1 MAKKQILTSLGDTD
15 LLERLSDAKEEL
27 FNLRF
32 QLVTGQL
39 ENHTRVREVKKEVK
53 KEVKVERKKRK
64 SDILSDS
71 DSQRDAP
78 PPPARRKV
86 KPEPPLKKKKRDI
99 LSDSDSD
106 EFD

>member
-39 ENHTRVREVKKEVK
+39 ENHTRVREVKKDVARLLTEMRVREIDAAEALEAVGEEV
-53 KEVKVERKKRK
+53 
-64 SDILSDS
+64 
-71 DSQRDAP
+71 AN
-78 PPPARRKV
+78 
-86 KPEPPLKKKKRDI
+86 
-99 LSDSDSD
+99 
-106 EFD
+106 